1 MVKRTI
7 KVMKIGYYSDDNL
20 MTKEIPAGSFRT
32 EKRLLLEGG
41 FKSPHIIDT
50 LKKEYYME
58 DEAFMALATG
68 VYENV

>member
-20 MTKEIPAGSFRT
+20 MTKEIPAGSFRR
-32 EKRLLLEGG
+32 EKQLLLEGG

>member
-1 MVKRTI
+1 MVKHTI
-7 KVMKIGYYSDDNL
+7 KVLKIGYYSGDNL
-20 MTKEIPAGSFRT
+20 MTKEIPAGRFRT
-32 EKRLLLEGG
+32 EKRLLLEDG

-58 DEAFMALATG
+58 DEEFMELAKG

>member
-7 KVMKIGYYSDDNL
+7 KVLKIGYYSGDNL
-20 MTKEIPAGSFRT
+20 MVKEIPAGSYRT
-32 EKRLLLEGG
+32 EKRLLLEDG
-41 FKSPHIIDT
+41 FKSPHIIGT

-58 DEAFMALATG
+58 DEEFMALAKG